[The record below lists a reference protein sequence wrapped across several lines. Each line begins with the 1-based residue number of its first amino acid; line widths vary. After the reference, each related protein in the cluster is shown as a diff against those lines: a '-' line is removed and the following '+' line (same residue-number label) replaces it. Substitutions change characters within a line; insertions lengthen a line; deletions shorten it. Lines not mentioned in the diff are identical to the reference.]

1 MLERGRKTGS
11 PYGYIL
17 ARMKSM
23 FVRLVGKSYRALTPL
38 IFLSDSEPA
47 HDFVLDMSEVMG
59 KIPGMPSLMRACL
72 RVSHPSLKTT
82 VAGIEFENPIGLA
95 AGFDH
100 EAQMPRIVD
109 GIGFGFQSVGTV
121 TNGAYGG
128 NPYPRIKRL
137 VRSRTMLVYK
147 GFKSTGMTAVLKRLK
162 GQHWRVPVGISI
174 GRTNPLREYTYP
186 VAIGDIVEA
195 FTKARDSGV
204 PFSYFE
210 LNISCP
216 NMLREISFYEPARL
230 SELLTVVCALKIQ
243 KPLFI
248 KMPIGLGDDGVKVLL
263 DTILKFPV
271 AAVIFGNLQIDR
283 TDPAFIPEEL
293 ATLAQYPGNWS
304 GVPCQKRS
312 DHLVKLAYN
321 HAKGKLAIIGC
332 GGIFSVEDAYRKI
345 RNGASLVQLVSATV
359 WEGPQVPAELCA
371 DLPALL
377 ARDGFKHVSEA
388 VGVDAAKE

>member
-1 MLERGRKTGS
+1 LPSGD
-11 PYGYIL
+11 IL
-17 ARMKSM
+17 APMKGA
-23 FVRLVGKSYRALTPL
+23 FVHLVGKSYRALTPL

-47 HDFVLDMSEVMG
+47 HDFVLDMSEMMG
-59 KIPGMPSLMRACL
+59 KVPGIPSLMRGLL

-109 GIGFGFQSVGTV
+109 GLGFGFQSVGTV
-121 TNGAYGG
+121 TNGAYEG

-137 VRSRTMLVYK
+137 VKSRTMLVYK
-147 GFKSTGMTAVLKRLK
+147 GFKSTGMSNVLKRIK
-162 GQHWRVPVGISI
+162 GQTWRVPVGISV
-174 GRTNPLREYTYP
+174 GRTNPLKEYTYP
-186 VAIGDIVEA
+186 VSYADIVEA
-195 FTKARDSGV
+195 FTKARDSKV

-216 NMLREISFYEPARL
+216 NMLKEVSFYEPEHLAP
-230 SELLTVVCALKIQ
+230 LLKMISDLKLP

-248 KMPIGLGDDGVKVLL
+248 KMPIGLGDDGVKALL
-263 DTILKFPV
+263 DTIMQFPV
-271 AAVIFGNLQIDR
+271 AAVIFGNLQINRKDS
-283 TDPAFIPEEL
+283 AFIPEEL
-293 ATLAQYPGNWS
+293 ATLEKFPGNWS
-304 GVPCQKRS
+304 GMPCQKRS

-321 HAKGKLAIIGC
+321 HVKRRLAIIGC
-332 GGIFSVEDAYRKI
+332 GGIFNAEDAYRKI

-359 WEGPQVPAELCA
+359 WEGPQVPAEICA

-377 ARDGFKHVSEA
+377 ERDGFKNISEA
-388 VGVDAAKE
+388 VGVDAGKS